1 MLNFNATISQLGL
14 QEIPLRG
21 QALTWSNMQRHP
33 LLEKLDWCFV
43 SPAWSSN
50 FPATSVFS
58 LARSTSDHVPWV
70 VNIQSNVPKPPI
82 FRFENY
88 WLQLED
94 FHSRFQA
101 SWEHDLFQPDP
112 AKWLMAKFKRARKV
126 IHGWQKSLPNLA
138 KLIVKAELI
147 IQLMDFIEESRD
159 LTIQEWNFKNA
170 LVHHLQGLLSNQR
183 TYWKQRGQI
192 KWAMLGDAGTKF
204 FHANATSKHRHNSIL
219 SLSCDNGMVAFSRKD
234 KEEVLF
240 QAFKD
245 RLGTSQPTSMVFN
258 LSELIQPA
266 NNLSTLELPF
276 SRSEIDQI
284 IRNLPTNKSP
294 DPDGFN
300 TDFVR
305 KCWPVIASDFYELC
319 DKFYEGS
326 ICLESIN
333 GSYVTL
339 IPKLSLPTSVGDY
352 RPISLLNTS
361 MKILT
366 KLLANRL
373 QLVITNLV
381 HQNQYGLLKAR
392 TIQDCLAWA
401 FEYISICHKSGK
413 EIVIL
418 KLDFEKAFDKLE
430 HAAIIDILRHKG
442 FGDRWLHWISLILG
456 SSTSQVLLNGVPGKR
471 FHCRRGVLQGDPLSP
486 LLFVLASDLLQSII
500 NKAKDCGILKLP
512 ILLSCGS
519 NFPIIQ
525 YADDTILILEA
536 CPRQLF
542 FLKAML
548 NSFADSTGLHVKYI
562 TNLIFIPSMFQS
574 RKWQC

>member
-1 MLNFNATISQLGL
+1 
-14 QEIPLRG
+14 
-21 QALTWSNMQRHP
+21 
-33 LLEKLDWCFV
+33 
-43 SPAWSSN
+43 
-50 FPATSVFS
+50 
-58 LARSTSDHVPWV
+58 
-70 VNIQSNVPKPPI
+70 
-82 FRFENY
+82 
-88 WLQLED
+88 
-94 FHSRFQA
+94 
-101 SWEHDLFQPDP
+101 
-112 AKWLMAKFKRARKV
+112 MAKFKRARKV

-138 KLIVKAELI
+138 KLIVKTELI

-159 LTIQEWNFKNA
+159 LTIQEWNFKNS
-170 LVHHLQGLLSNQR
+170 LVQHLQGLLSNQR
-183 TYWKQRGQI
+183 SYWKQRGQI
-192 KWAMLGDAGTKF
+192 KWASLGDAGTKF

-219 SLSCDNGMVAFSRKD
+219 SLSCDNGSVVFSHKD

-240 QAFKD
+240 QAFKN
-245 RLGTSQPTSMVFN
+245 RLGSSQPTSMVFN

-266 NNLSTLELPF
+266 HNLSTLDFPF

-284 IRNLPTNKSP
+284 IRNLPSNKSLG
-294 DPDGFN
+294 PDGFN
-300 TDFVR
+300 TDFVK
-305 KCWPVIASDFYELC
+305 KCWSVIASDFFELC

-333 GSYVTL
+333 DSYVTL
-339 IPKLSLPTSVGDY
+339 IPKHSSPTSVGDY

-373 QLVITNLV
+373 QLVITSLI
-381 HQNQYGLLKAR
+381 HQNQYGFLKGR

-413 EIVIL
+413 EMVIL
-418 KLDFEKAFDKLE
+418 NLDFEKAFDKLE
-430 HAAIIDILRHKG
+430 HAAIIDILKHKG

-456 SSTSQVLLNGVPGKR
+456 SGTSQVLLNGVPGRR
-471 FHCRRGVLQGDPLSP
+471 FHCRRGVRHGDPLSP
-486 LLFVLASDLLQSII
+486 LLFVLAADLLQSII

-519 NFPIIQ
+519 DFLIIQ

-548 NSFADSTGLHVKYI
+548 NSFADSTGLHVNYNKSNIYPI
-562 TNLIFIPSMFQS
+562 NVSEQKMALLANTFHCKVGALPFTYLGLPLGLKNPTWKLSFLSF
-574 RKWQC
+574 RRLKED